1 MRRFGSAVA
10 NGHANKGDVM
20 ALVIQE
26 WFASERPN
34 ARGEYVVIR
43 GRQEG
48 LISYLMSALGIDPG
62 TCMHV
67 TGDHIIFE
75 HGSIAGFER
84 RLIPLSAV
92 SSTFFSYKKPIQEA
106 IAVALVLRVPTF
118 GLGVIIAIVY
128 YFLNKR
134 LALGFVEI
142 SGVAN
147 AISFKRSVIEGQKID
162 EAEGARVVAILEQ
175 LVREP
180 NQPARLH
187 AAE

>member
-1 MRRFGSAVA
+1 
-10 NGHANKGDVM
+10 M
-20 ALVIQE
+20 ALVIKE
-26 WFASERPN
+26 WSASETPN

-48 LISYLMSALGIDPG
+48 LVSFLLSALGIDPG
-62 TCMHV
+62 TSMQV
-67 TGDHIIFE
+67 SGDQIIFE

-92 SSTFFSYKKPIQEA
+92 SSTFFSYRKPVQEA
-106 IAVALVLRVPTF
+106 LAIALVLGVPTF
-118 GLGVIIAIVY
+118 GIGFIIAAVY

-134 LALGFVEI
+134 LSLGFVEI
-142 SGVAN
+142 SGVVN
-147 AISFKRSVIEGQKID
+147 AISFKRSVIEGVKID

-180 NQPARLH
+180 TQARLPG
-187 AAE
+187 